1 MTDTA
6 TRGVHPHAPLTAH
19 EIRRAVTAVGAS
31 GRVPDGP
38 LFATVAVDE
47 PDRAELAAIAAGAP
61 LDRRIRLVVLPGP
74 EAAVVEVVVRMAD
87 ASIVEWTPR
96 DDVRPA
102 LLYDDAYRSI
112 LALKADPAW
121 QAAMGRRGITDFDR
135 VQIDP
140 WPTGNFGRDM
150 EDGRR
155 ITRCLSYYREEESDN
170 GYARPVEGVPNAQ
183 VCLQSD
189 EKGFL

>member
-1 MTDTA
+1 MYKRQAKDTV
-6 TRGVHPHAPLTAH
+6 RSFRPGDPVP
-19 EIRRAVTAVGAS
+19 RRV
-31 GRVPDGP
+31 RV
-38 LFATVAVDE
+38 LIV
-47 PDRAELAAIAAGAP
+47 
-61 LDRRIRLVVLPGP
+61 PGP
-74 EAAVVEVVVRMAD
+74 EAAVVEAVVDLSDGEV
-87 ASIVEWTPR
+87 VGWTER
-96 DDVRPA
+96 LDVRPA

-170 GYARPVEGVPNAQ
+170 GYARPVEGVLATVDAARGVVLEVTDYGVVPLAPERGSYLPEDNEP
-183 VCLQSD
+183 CLLYTSRCV
-189 EKGFL
+189 